1 MWMHPQKYPID
12 GQGHVNKV
20 IVNNQCIID
29 VLIIS
34 YIN

>member
-1 MWMHPQKYPID
+1 MHPQKYPID
-12 GQGHVNKV
+12 GQGHMNKV
-20 IVNNQCIID
+20 VVNNQCIID